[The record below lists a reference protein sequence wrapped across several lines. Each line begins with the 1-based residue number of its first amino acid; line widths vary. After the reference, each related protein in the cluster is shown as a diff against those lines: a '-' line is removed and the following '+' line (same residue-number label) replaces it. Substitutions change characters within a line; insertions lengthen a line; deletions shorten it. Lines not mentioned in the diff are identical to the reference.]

1 MLPSWLDER
10 QLHDADVSPAL
21 PGGNDSASFEV
32 HCRAPNRSY
41 VTMPHHDIISIQG
54 KVADIFAHRFV
65 VQTKVGKYL
74 ADLGPE
80 GAKQVSLEAGD
91 EVVLKGEAKASEIK
105 ISEISRNGGAMV
117 HLEHKKKPH
126 EHGPAEPETALNAV
140 RAAGYEILAAPK
152 RKPKHFEVLAR
163 KGRTMSELHVELD
176 GHIRKSKPVTADEP
190 KWAQELATHQ
200 S

>member
-1 MLPSWLDER
+1 
-10 QLHDADVSPAL
+10 
-21 PGGNDSASFEV
+21 
-32 HCRAPNRSY
+32 
-41 VTMPHHDIISIQG
+41 MPHHDIISIQG

-91 EVVLKGEAKASEIK
+91 EVVLKGEAKPSEIK
-105 ISEISRNGGAMV
+105 ISEISRNGGAMFHLEHKMF

-126 EHGPAEPETALNAV
+126 EYGPAEPETALNAV

-190 KWAQELATHQ
+190 KWAQELTAHL

>member
-54 KVADIFAHRFV
+54 KVVDIFAHRFV

-91 EVVLKGEAKASEIK
+91 KVVLKGEAKPSEIK
-105 ISEISRNGGAMV
+105 ISEISRNGGAMFHLEHKMF

-126 EHGPAEPETALNAV
+126 EYGPAEPETALNAV
-140 RAAGYEILAAPK
+140 RAAGYEIL
-152 RKPKHFEVLAR
+152 KHFEVLAR
-163 KGRTMSELHVELD
+163 KERTMSELHVELD

-190 KWAQELATHQ
+190 KWARELSAHL